1 VSRYLES
8 PYIYSRIGGFHIKG
22 DKVYAIDSES
32 GPYNH
37 PSWRDGVR
45 IGPLDED
52 RITAFVP
59 PFEREDRV
67 YQSTA
72 GEGVAVDADGNI
84 HAPEGPSSLRQAG
97 GAFTWYSA
105 K

>member
-37 PSWRDGVR
+37 LSWRDGVR
-45 IGPLDED
+45 IGPLDDD

-72 GEGVAVDADGNI
+72 GGRRFHVVLSEVV
-84 HAPEGPSSLRQAG
+84 QAR
-97 GAFTWYSA
+97 TVCRSC
-105 K
+105 